1 MHIQGHIPRIMSKPI
16 SKAAVALTFGLIIG
30 FVLMPAPV
38 MGQVRVGLNVN
49 ISNQPAWG
57 PVGYEHVEYY
67 YLPDIEVYYYV
78 PTHTYWYF
86 EGGRWVGRNQ
96 LPGRYRDF
104 DLYHSYKVVVNE
116 REPYRHH
123 ARYRDTYAL
132 YRGRRDQ
139 DLIRD
144 SHEPRYFASKE
155 HPEHGKWEKE
165 KRHGRGRGDRH

>member
-1 MHIQGHIPRIMSKPI
+1 MRYINFTPRLIPKSIVTL
-16 SKAAVALTFGLIIG
+16 AFGL
-30 FVLMPAPV
+30 VLGTMLIPASGT
-38 MGQVRVGLNVN
+38 GQVRMGLNIN
-49 ISNQPAWG
+49 IGDQPAWG

-78 PTHTYWYF
+78 PTHTYWYY
-86 EGGRWVGRNQ
+86 EGGHWVGRNH

-123 ARYRDTYAL
+123 ERYRDMYVM

-144 SHEPRYFASKE
+144 SHEPRYFASKG
-155 HPEHGKWEKE
+155 HPEHEKWEKKE
-165 KRHGRGRGDRH
+165 KRHGRGRGSWH